1 MPSAADFLRLILA
14 DPDAD
19 GPRLV
24 YADWLDDQ
32 GLPARAEFIRV
43 QCALASLPAGDPNG
57 VALRA
62 RAEVLLEE
70 HRVVWAEPLP
80 GLANRWDWIRGFPDV
95 VRLDAR
101 AFLARGE
108 ELFAAVPVRHVELL
122 DVAGHLIRLAA
133 CPLLERLTAMTITG
147 SSAGNAI
154 PKALGGSPHVG
165 RLKGLHLP
173 RNGLTDAAVD
183 ALAAG
188 RFGQLTTLDLS
199 ENEIGPAGAHTLAA
213 AANLTGLTTLR
224 MQANSLGPDGAAAI
238 LTSTRLVN
246 LTALDLARTQ
256 CALASLEGIPP
267 LSHQWTVLNLAGN
280 DLGDQGVRH
289 LCGWPLT
296 GLRTLDLSRCGIGDE
311 GAAALADSPNLTG
324 LLRLAV
330 NGNRITE
337 AGKRRLLSVSHF
349 HRMPALELRE
359 NWR

>member
-1 MPSAADFLRLILA
+1 MPADADFLRLILA

-43 QCALASLPAGDPNG
+43 QCALASLPAGDTNG
-57 VALRA
+57 AALRA

-95 VRLDAR
+95 VRLDAK
-101 AFLARGE
+101 AFVARGG

-122 DVAGHLIRLAA
+122 DVAGHLTRLAA
-133 CPLLERLTAMTITG
+133 CPLLERLAAITIAG
-147 SSAGNAI
+147 SFAGNAI

-183 ALAAG
+183 AIASGPFA
-188 RFGQLTTLDLS
+188 QLKTLDLS
-199 ENEIGPAGAHTLAA
+199 DNEIGPAGAHTLAA
-213 AANLTGLTTLR
+213 AANLIGLTTLR
-224 MQANSLGPDGAAAI
+224 MQGNSLGPDGGAAI
-238 LTSTRLVN
+238 LTSTRLLN
-246 LTALDLARTQ
+246 LTCLELARTQ
-256 CALASLEGIPP
+256 CAPRSLEGVPP

-280 DLGDQGVRH
+280 ELGDVGIGH
-289 LCGWPLT
+289 LCRWPLT
-296 GLRTLDLSRCGIGDE
+296 GLRALDLSRCGIGDE
-311 GAAALADSPNLTG
+311 GAAALAASPHLTG

-337 AGKRRLLSVSHF
+337 TGKRRLLTVSHF
-349 HRMPALELRE
+349 QRMPALELRE